1 MIRIP
6 IHTHESAPEASRPIL
21 ESILASPGN
30 PGRILALQGQLAE
43 APATLDA
50 YISVRKAIEE
60 HATLDRATRF
70 AIQLTVSSTQQSDYS
85 LAINTMLAARAGWSG
100 EDIAALRAGAF
111 SRDAKLASL
120 LAVVRDAAANE
131 GAVESETWADAVD
144 AGWSRAELVEAFAC
158 IALTVF
164 VKQFVA
170 YAGTPVDVPGD
181 PIPAPRPSPWT

>member
-1 MIRIP
+1 MTARR
-6 IHTHESAPEASRPIL
+6 TRRDRSWSRSSRAPATPARV
-21 ESILASPGN
+21 
-30 PGRILALQGQLAE
+30 LALQGQLAE

-50 YISVRKAIEE
+50 YISIRKAIEE

-85 LAINTMLAARAGWSG
+85 LAINTMLAVRAGWSG

-120 LAVVRDAAANE
+120 LAVVREAATND
-131 GAVESETWADAVD
+131 GAVESDTWADAVD
-144 AGWSRAELVEAFAC
+144 AGWSPAELVEALAC
-158 IALTVF
+158 IARTVF
-164 VKQFVA
+164 VNQFIAA

-181 PIPAPRPSPWT
+181 PIPA